1 MPCNDKPTNCAPC
14 QDCAPSGD
22 PVLPRCQDVV
32 LPAGTY
38 RNATVVV
45 NTQGCI
51 SAVQAGE
58 ADLYTPDPC
67 CAPVGGG
74 GTGGPGLPG
83 PPGPAGAAASVE
95 VGTVSTGAPGSAA
108 SVTNTGTASAAVF
121 NFVIPR
127 GQPGQDGTVEGGID
141 LNGPGL
147 VFDGGVLTSTT
158 PSWPPVMNV
167 ATTAQPVGFLLSA
180 DKNPTS
186 GQLTLTLD
194 ATSYDIALRAAL
206 QGQFD
211 AQQAQIDSL
220 IEQLSAAQAQ
230 IAALTTRANGVDV
243 QLEDITDRLDT
254 CCPPAP

>member
-14 QDCAPSGD
+14 QDCEPSGD
-22 PVLPRCQDVV
+22 PVLPRCQDIV
-32 LPAGTY
+32 LPPGTY

-45 NTQGCI
+45 NAGGCI

-74 GTGGPGLPG
+74 GSGGTGLPG
-83 PPGPAGAAASVE
+83 PPGPAGAAASVT

-108 SVTNTGTASAAVF
+108 SVTNTGTPSAAVF

-127 GQPGQDGTVEGGID
+127 GADGADGSAGSGAS

-147 VFDGGVLTSTT
+147 VFEDGLFQGTT
-158 PSWPPVMNV
+158 PVWPPVYTAI
-167 ATTAQPVGFLLSA
+167 ATSAPVGFE
-180 DKNPTS
+180 
-186 GQLTLTLD
+186 LTATKDPNGALTIELD
-194 ATSYDIALRAAL
+194 ATSYDTALRADL
-206 QGQFD
+206 QSQFD

-220 IEQLSAAQAQ
+220 ILQLTAAQEA
-230 IAALTTRANGVDV
+230 ITTLTSRADATDV
-243 QLEDITDRLDT
+243 QLEDLTDRLDT